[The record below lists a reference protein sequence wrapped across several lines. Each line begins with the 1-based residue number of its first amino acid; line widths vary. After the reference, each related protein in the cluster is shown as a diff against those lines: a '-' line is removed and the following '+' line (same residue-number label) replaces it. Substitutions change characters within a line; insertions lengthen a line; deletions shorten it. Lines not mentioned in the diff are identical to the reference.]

1 MRERL
6 AASGLHVDVPTD
18 MLRDGRAQALSEH
31 ATAHSMLA
39 QRAEARRRAAAV
51 AAAAAWRTGTQGAA
65 RFARAIAPAA
75 EPEAEAGT
83 LGAVEI
89 EARCRELV
97 AEYARQHARG
107 VGQTVLLVDREGG
120 AHGPV
125 PWLAATAVPVMLRA
139 MLEDVEE
146 DGAEVPQG
154 PALCP
159 MVALDKQLLNQFGDL
174 V

>member
-1 MRERL
+1 MWL
-6 AASGLHVDVPTD
+6 AASGLHADVPTD

-89 EARCRELV
+89 EACCRELV

-107 VGQTVLLVDREGG
+107 VGQTVLLIDREGG

-125 PWLAATAVPVMLRA
+125 PWLAATAVSVMLRA

-154 PALCP
+154 PKLCP
-159 MVALDKQLLNQFGDL
+159 MVALEKQLLNQFGDL